1 MFLVCRGFLIC
12 DRVGLL
18 YSHPRGFGGGL
29 SAFCAGIRVRT
40 FAARAL
46 VFGLVVRALGV
57 CLFAGIRR
65 FDFSLASA
73 DLPLRWRPRIVSV
86 LHTSPLCGAAPT
98 FLCRRKEK

>member
-29 SAFCAGIRVRT
+29 SAFCAGIRVCT

-46 VFGLVVRALGV
+46 VFGLLVRALGV

-73 DLPLRWRPRIVSV
+73 DLTFRWHPPICIFAGIRE
-86 LHTSPLCGAAPT
+86 LLAC
-98 FLCRRKEK
+98 F